1 MRPATNRVNES
12 MDKTTL
18 HRLAGALERAV
29 VALALLAIA
38 YRVLVYGHIP
48 RPPGAAW
55 GNADVIDF
63 ALALLLFLVAL
74 ACTGLAVALSARA
87 PEQERGRAYRP
98 AVIGMT
104 TFVAYYLVHPYLPV
118 L

>member
-1 MRPATNRVNES
+1 
-12 MDKTTL
+12 MDTTSL
-18 HRLAGALERAV
+18 NRLAGALERAV
-29 VALALLAIA
+29 VALAILALA
-38 YRVLVYGHIP
+38 FRVLVYGHIP

-55 GNADVIDF
+55 GSADVIDF
-63 ALALLLFLVAL
+63 ALALLLFLLAL
-74 ACTGLAVALSARA
+74 ACTGLAVALSTRA
-87 PEQERGRAYRP
+87 AERERGRAYRP